1 MRRQPKLSPET
12 GFSILPPR
20 GTTRMTSLPS
30 APGARS
36 GALTAAAY
44 AVMAALT
51 IYLLVVGEAIL
62 MPLVLAIF
70 ITYLIAALGQRIH
83 RIMIFLLV
91 IGVMVQLAAGN
102 ISDVVKAAP
111 VYQERLQ
118 AFFTQ
123 GMDLA
128 ARLLNLE
135 EPPTLTALVRE
146 IDLRALVERFADAF
160 QGIAA
165 NTFQVFAYV
174 AFMLLE
180 LRTFDLKLKALA
192 SDPERQKN
200 LRAALTAIGD
210 KIETYVLLKT
220 GISLLN
226 GVLSYIILRLFGVD
240 FAGFW
245 ALLVFVLNFIPYIGS
260 PIAMTFPTV
269 LALLQFGSLV
279 TASMVLGSLIAVQAF
294 VENVI
299 EPQITGKTLNLS
311 PVMMILS
318 LSVWGAIWGITGMIL
333 SVPSMVIAM
342 IVLAQFA
349 KTKPIA
355 VVMSASGDVD

>member
-1 MRRQPKLSPET
+1 
-12 GFSILPPR
+12 
-20 GTTRMTSLPS
+20 MTSLPS

-36 GALTAAAY
+36 GAITAAAY
-44 AVMAALT
+44 AIVAALT

-83 RIMIFLLV
+83 RIKIGGWSPPDWLGLVGAILIFLLV

-102 ISDVVKAAP
+102 ISDVVKEAP

-123 GMDLA
+123 GMNLA
-128 ARLLNLE
+128 ARLLKLE

-146 IDLRALVERFADAF
+146 IDLRALVERIADAF

-165 NTFQVFAYV
+165 STFQVFAYV

-180 LRTFDLKLKALA
+180 LRIFDRKLKALT
-192 SDPERQKN
+192 SDPEQERN

-210 KIETYVLLKT
+210 KVETYVLLKT

-279 TASMVLGSLIAVQAF
+279 TASLVLGSLIAVQAF